1 MLHAFD
7 WHLTQVRCSSKS
19 LKIVENNQLAIYS
32 KELNFITLLLFIIIR
47 SIAQCL
53 LFLPNSLTW
62 FLTVAIQQLTLHAF
76 CLLYRQTEEMEEKV
90 RLLNTSTTEEEINAL
105 AAAHFEA
112 QSVVAGR
119 WGSQLDALAQAQR
132 AHHRRW
138 LMDTLEEYQTTSA
151 LNTPR

>member
-1 MLHAFD
+1 
-7 WHLTQVRCSSKS
+7 
-19 LKIVENNQLAIYS
+19 
-32 KELNFITLLLFIIIR
+32 
-47 SIAQCL
+47 
-53 LFLPNSLTW
+53 
-62 FLTVAIQQLTLHAF
+62 
-76 CLLYRQTEEMEEKV
+76 MEEKV

-138 LMDTLEEYQTTSA
+138 LMHTLEEYQTTSA
-151 LNTPR
+151 LNTPRCARQPPPPIAGGTR

>member
-1 MLHAFD
+1 
-7 WHLTQVRCSSKS
+7 
-19 LKIVENNQLAIYS
+19 
-32 KELNFITLLLFIIIR
+32 
-47 SIAQCL
+47 
-53 LFLPNSLTW
+53 
-62 FLTVAIQQLTLHAF
+62 
-76 CLLYRQTEEMEEKV
+76 MEEKV

-138 LMDTLEEYQTTSA
+138 LMHTLEEYQTTSA
-151 LNTPR
+151 LNTPRCRLSLRPSSPESHLNFNPKGRDLNQ